1 MIGLPGFGA
10 EDAISTS
17 SGQYRTTAR
26 YGRSAEVVSARQ
38 QGDRPSGG
46 QSDSNGSCVDN
57 CAGDCA
63 DLLGQARL
71 NCIAKCKQSCIPP
84 EVTESPGQGSGINI
98 NINITKNDWDTF
110 WAIWGISSFI
120 SFGGGFSECVR
131 EGGEM
136 SMTADGVTCKQS
148 WPKD

>member
-98 NINITKNDWDTF
+98 NITKNDWETF
-110 WAIWGISSFI
+110 FAIFAISS
-120 SFGGGFSECVR
+120 SVAGTGGLVACDQMGCEWI
-131 EGGEM
+131 
-136 SMTADGVTCKQS
+136 DGVCHCS
-148 WPKD
+148 W